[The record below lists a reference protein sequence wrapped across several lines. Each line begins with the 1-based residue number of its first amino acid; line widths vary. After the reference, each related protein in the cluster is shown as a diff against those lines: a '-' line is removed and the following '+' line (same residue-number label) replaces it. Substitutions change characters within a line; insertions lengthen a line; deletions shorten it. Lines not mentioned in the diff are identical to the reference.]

1 MSARVVP
8 TSVKCGLFKQGST
21 DANTQVVADLCPADT
36 KHDFGAT
43 IAGSVAAN
51 TVVYNNGLPIAATV
65 KHDNTLNILDESD
78 ALKSV
83 IASSA
88 YGNNM
93 LDNNLKIVP
102 LEVVHKIMS
111 DKNDAKEYTQAMGYD
126 HKLRTKNGY
135 DYDVTVVNAKP
146 GTMIDAGTFIHK
158 CGIKTGSNPKS
169 PSNIGLIVDC
179 VSVSLKEMLEVG
191 DRRDDPLNKVRVYLI
206 TAPETENDPGGK
218 TNVDHACFKKDNKG
232 VYFKPATPFNPT
244 TAEIDPKTKLLKPKS
259 TKNLLSYH
267 YGYTHGDHSPYNQFF
282 TKYDFELSELQ
293 QKNFGLFNQITTR
306 LTIRDLTV
314 SQKLKTSVEPVVI
327 PDSGNANNKKDLA
340 KIFESILKLFSV
352 FTKSKKEPSDSNKL
366 KFNSVFQQ
374 KRSGDWLQALLA
386 CLVVNGSRQF
396 CDYSDQ
402 SKAIN
407 FDEIYLCTHD
417 RILLAFALML
427 GLNVIFTHHQPSG
440 PSSLFVYRIKKPL
453 NPEEIKAAAAAAAAA
468 DNEVV
473 EEFNRIKASYLAKLN
488 AFNTEFNR
496 IKKTIDDQCNSYQET
511 IQRYMNNETI
521 NSYKLGSKTNKS
533 TKTDGIIFIQESIV
547 NDTISYIF
555 KQAYLYNYFRTDF
568 PEVTEYVKKIDN
580 LREKIKATPPKTE
593 ARVVTELKNQYD
605 DLVIEVDKVF
615 AIYDPKYSQNVDLGA
630 IIKKIEKSPEMIV
643 IKNWSWRKAIRK
655 PSGISEKIKNVFSK
669 SHSGKIVSHIKN
681 VFQNKDYSNDDT
693 IFLSV
698 LNDLPDDLC
707 TSIAVF
713 LVKLEQLLSANTTII
728 VTASD
733 KTKLSFFSVP
743 DPRLNNTMLQTL
755 SDNIKPKIGL
765 ALKMFISE
773 TSIYLKDG
781 VIPAEMGNMFEPQST
796 GPILPP
802 YSKTV
807 FDPDAQANG
816 SIVPLN
822 EDTRDKLKKEFDAR
836 TNEYVPTRSDI
847 ESEFNIINSN
857 DFPLIEPSVVK
868 EMYKLFSQDKGDA
881 DDIDMDKLDEFNIRT
896 SVQAGGATAS
906 KIVFNNSRY
915 IECLMAYKLL
925 QSQTGVITTV
935 KKGNMVVGVTAAA
948 GVATTVI
955 AVATTYGTGVAL
967 ITPPGLVLTGVAAV
981 GTAAIA
987 LKTTEK
993 VVELWRD
1000 KLEPSS
1006 QHKAQVKQEKEDL
1019 EAKYEIERTAM
1030 MSKWERIKNMVPFS
1044 GGTNTNL
1051 VGGGASDDI
1060 RHIKELIRKFCQ
1072 LMLDNA
1078 GTDVF
1083 TENMLQIKTILN
1095 DTDDANTDSIEES
1108 LKGGDGEEEK
1118 EYQEKTALDQTKP
1131 IIYGPVVRIGKKLTN
1146 EQLLEAISSFP
1157 DCNKCSVTPF
1167 VPRGTDETDE
1177 TFQMRSQTYRDD
1189 LFQQYDNALAE
1200 YYKKK
1205 LDSDKSTVK
1214 SSPPETNEDVP
1225 ESDEIFENDARGFHP
1240 LLPIYMFLHRYC
1252 LELDAVDI
1260 EQSFD
1265 YELYVKYYAILNNL
1279 IKSLLETY
1287 MDKKAVED
1295 EDEHGDDE
1303 LYLDINANNVSKL
1316 KAVAIGYG
1324 LRALLYTSNQYVE
1337 RDDLCKDIM
1346 GIDDRQHFQFSILSG
1361 AFKNGVCG
1369 SVHQNETMKAIDV
1382 LYLDNPIFRDYLI
1395 RAEIPAI
1402 FNSSIVAQ
1410 NDMSNLLKQNSYNLF
1425 QAVGDHI
1432 TNEKQVGYTPNTALL
1447 EMVQTA
1453 LDSIL
1458 VPSGES
1464 SSTSSPELETGRGVD
1479 YDLPRMFYN
1488 ELKPLYPVS
1497 ISKKDF
1503 DSSLANTVLDKD
1515 TFLAVFQHSNL
1526 NSDQLTEIF
1535 NQLVDINKDEN
1546 KKDQFYKK
1554 LYTMFRDDNAKS
1566 EREQNTFGTN
1576 VRQGVKV
1583 SNYGGSLK
1591 NTKQRVTKTIRS
1603 RTYSKKRRTK
1613 RHKKRKQKR
1622 TVSNKPS
1629 KRNTTV
1635 SNKKNILN

>member
-8 TSVKCGLFKQGST
+8 ISVKCGLFKNKNGIS
-21 DANTQVVADLCPADT
+21 DANKQVVADLCPADT

-51 TVVYNNGLPIAATV
+51 TDVYNEGLPVEAT
-65 KHDNTLNILDESD
+65 KKNGKLDILDESD

-88 YGNNM
+88 YGNNP
-93 LDNNLKIVP
+93 LDVNLQIVP
-102 LEVVHKIMS
+102 LEVVHKIMTEKKGAVDYAS
-111 DKNDAKEYTQAMGYD
+111 AYD
-126 HKLRTKNGY
+126 HKLMTKNNY
-135 DYDVTVVNAKP
+135 NYDVTVVNAKP
-146 GTMIDAGTFIHK
+146 GEMINAATLINK
-158 CGIKTGSNPKS
+158 CGIKKGVTKS
-169 PSNIGLIVDC
+169 PSKIGLIVDC
-179 VSVSLKEMLEVG
+179 VSVSLKEMFNVG
-191 DRRDDPLNKVRVYLI
+191 IRRDDPLDKVKVYLI

-218 TNVDHACFKKDNKG
+218 TNVDHACFKQKTG

-244 TAEIDPKTKLLKPKS
+244 TVKPDKKS

-267 YGYTHGDHSPYNQFF
+267 YGYKHGDHSPYNQFF

-306 LTIRDLTV
+306 LTIRDLSA
-314 SQKLKTSVEPVVI
+314 SQTLKTSVEPVVI

-352 FTKSKKEPSDSNKL
+352 FKGGKTKTNPSESNKL

-396 CDYSDQ
+396 CDLSENPME
-402 SKAIN
+402 AIN

-440 PSSLFVYRIKKPL
+440 PSSLFVYRIQKPL
-453 NPEEIKAAAAAAAAA
+453 TQAEIEQAAAAAAAA
-468 DNEVV
+468 DNRVI
-473 EEFNRIKASYLAKLN
+473 EEFNRNKAIYLEKLKG
-488 AFNTEFNR
+488 FTQIFER
-496 IKKTIDDQCNSYQET
+496 INLMIGARCNSYQES
-511 IQRYMNNETI
+511 IKKYMTDETI
-521 NSYKLGSKTNKS
+521 NSYKLGSKKKTTSTNE
-533 TKTDGIIFIQESIV
+533 IIFIQESIV
-547 NDTISYIF
+547 NNAISYIF

-568 PEVTEYVKKIDN
+568 PEVTEYV
-580 LREKIKATPPKTE
+580 EKINTLQIKIEAEAQE
-593 ARVVTELKNQYD
+593 ARVVTELQNQYD
-605 DLVIEVDKVF
+605 DLVVEIDKAF
-615 AIYDPKYSQNVDLGA
+615 AIYNPKYSENTDIGSIVR
-630 IIKKIEKSPEMIV
+630 KIERSPEMIV
-643 IKNWSWRKAIRK
+643 IQNWSWRKAIRK

-669 SHSGKIVSHIKN
+669 SHNGKIVSHIKN

-698 LNDLPDDLC
+698 LNDLPDELC
-707 TSIAVF
+707 GSIAKF
-713 LVKLEQLLSANTTII
+713 LVKLKQLLLHDNTII

-733 KTKLSFFSVP
+733 KTKLSFFSIP
-743 DPRLNNTMLQTL
+743 SPESSNTMLQTL
-755 SDNIKPKIGL
+755 SENIKPKIDL
-765 ALKMFISE
+765 ALKMFIAE
-773 TSIYLKDG
+773 TSIYLNNG
-781 VIPAEMGNMFEPQST
+781 VIPSEIGNMFELQST
-796 GPILPP
+796 DPILPP
-802 YSKTV
+802 YSKTL
-807 FDPDAQANG
+807 FDPDLGDNNR
-816 SIVPLN
+816 IVPAAG
-822 EDTRDKLKKEFDAR
+822 EIRDLLKAEFNSR
-836 TNEYVPTRSDI
+836 TNEYVPTRTDI

-868 EMYKLFSQDKGDA
+868 EMYKLFSNDQGDV
-881 DDIDMDKLDEFNIRT
+881 DEVDMNNLAGFNNRD

-915 IECLMAYKLL
+915 IECLMAYKVFKYQHGL
-925 QSQTGVITTV
+925 IKNI
-935 KKGNMVVGVTAAA
+935 KKGKTVVGVTAAA
-948 GVATTVI
+948 GIATTVI

-981 GTAAIA
+981 GAAAVA
-987 LKTTEK
+987 LKTTED
-993 VVELWRD
+993 VVEQQWD

-1006 QHKAQVKQEKEDL
+1006 QHKAQVQQEKQDL

-1030 MSKWERIKNMVPFS
+1030 MSKWERIKNLVPFS
-1044 GGTNTNL
+1044 GGTNL

-1060 RHIKELIRKFCQ
+1060 RYIKEIIRKFCQ

-1083 TENMLQIKTILN
+1083 TENMLQIKKILD
-1095 DTDDANTDSIEES
+1095 DTEKSNTDSIEGS
-1108 LKGGDGEEEK
+1108 ADLKGGDGEEEK
-1118 EYQEKTALDQTKP
+1118 EYQEKSALDKTKP

-1157 DCNKCSVTPF
+1157 DCNNCSVTPF

-1177 TFQMRSQTYRDD
+1177 MFQTRSQTYRDD
-1189 LFQQYDNALAE
+1189 LFKQYDNALAE
-1200 YYKKK
+1200 YYKQK

-1225 ESDEIFENDARGFHP
+1225 EPDDIFENDACGFHP

-1260 EQSFD
+1260 EESFD

-1287 MDKKAVED
+1287 MEKKVVKVQD
-1295 EDEHGDDE
+1295 ERVDDD
-1303 LYLDINANNVSKL
+1303 LYLDINAKNVSKL

-1324 LRALLYTSNQYVE
+1324 LRALLYTSSQYVE

-1402 FNSSIVAQ
+1402 FNSSIVTE

-1432 TNEKQVGYTPNTALL
+1432 TNEKQVGYTPNTILL
-1447 EMVQTA
+1447 EMVRTN

-1458 VPSGES
+1458 APSGES
-1464 SSTSSPELETGRGVD
+1464 SSSFELETGRGLD
-1479 YDLPRMFYN
+1479 LDLPRLFHE
-1488 ELKPLYPVS
+1488 ELKQLGLVT
-1497 ISKKDF
+1497 ITKTDF
-1503 DSSLANTVLDKD
+1503 DSYLANTILDKD
-1515 TFLAVFQHSNL
+1515 TFLDLFSNSTL
-1526 NSDQLTEIF
+1526 NKDQLSDVFE
-1535 NQLVDINKDEN
+1535 QLVDINKDEN
-1546 KKDQFYKK
+1546 KKKQFYDK
-1554 LYTMFRDDNAKS
+1554 LIILFRNDDA
-1566 EREQNTFGTN
+1566 QNDMETDSRQRVEA
-1576 VRQGVKV
+1576 VRG
-1583 SNYGGSLK
+1583 GGSLK
-1591 NTKQRVTKTIRS
+1591 NIKRRVKKTIRS
-1603 RTYSKKRRTK
+1603 RTCSKKRRTK
-1613 RHKKRKQKR
+1613 RHKKHKQKR
-1622 TVSNKPS
+1622 TVSNKPA

-1635 SNKKNILN
+1635 SNKKIS